1 MAAAMT
7 VDQRREAN
15 RAAWAKSG
23 QPIFQYWLEGE
34 LAAAQAENQGLR
46 AQIAGGQGT
55 AAQLKTAQA
64 EIGSLQ
70 AQAAGG
76 QETAAQLKAAQVE
89 IAEIRAFLNKSAGS

>member
-55 AAQLKTAQA
+55 AAQLKT
-64 EIGSLQ
+64 I
-70 AQAAGG
+70 
-76 QETAAQLKAAQVE
+76 QEVVTLV
-89 IAEIRAFLNKSAGS
+89 IFGVFSVVYLH